1 MTFDLKRSF
10 ILDELIVYFHKS
22 NDTGRDLN
30 PFNISISADE
40 ETGYIYSFNG
50 VNNGKTPLGTGENFS
65 FPARSSGRYVRFTP
79 ILADEQWCSI
89 NEVTSLVLMSAVTH
103 DTFEEPYAG
112 TIDIT
117 CAPADTPSLPTNSL
131 VPSVAPTMT
140 VIMTPTS
147 VPTVAPVD
155 TPTGDNDEGNQ
166 NSVDGD
172 YIPMIIGSLVG
183 AVAVLGLVGFVAY
196 RKIKTRPPIPPP
208 LPSYDDLV

>member
-1 MTFDLKRSF
+1 MAILLPRRWTGARLPPASVSSSRS
-10 ILDELIVYFHKS
+10 LH
-22 NDTGRDLN
+22 
-30 PFNISISADE
+30 
-40 ETGYIYSFNG
+40 
-50 VNNGKTPLGTGENFS
+50 
-65 FPARSSGRYVRFTP
+65 YVP
-79 ILADEQWCSI
+79 SCY
-89 NEVTSLVLMSAVTH
+89 VTHRH

-131 VPSVAPTMT
+131 VPSVAPTMN

-166 NSVDGD
+166 NSVDGND
-172 YIPMIIGSLVG
+172 IPMIIGSLVG

-208 LPSYDDLV
+208 LPSYDDLVEGDGSVPKTAVGTGW